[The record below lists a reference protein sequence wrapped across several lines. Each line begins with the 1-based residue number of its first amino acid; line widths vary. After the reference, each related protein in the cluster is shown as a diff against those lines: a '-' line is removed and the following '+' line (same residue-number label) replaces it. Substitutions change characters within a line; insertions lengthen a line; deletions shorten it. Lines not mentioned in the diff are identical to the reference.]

1 MPEKTRLRREVLA
14 RRDAEPERDARSR
27 AIGERLRA
35 LPAYRAARAAA
46 WYAGVGSEVA
56 TLPLI
61 ELALSERQRVVV
73 PYVAGDRLGLTHI
86 ERVSELAPAR
96 FGLLEPPQALRDD
109 ADRRVAPNEV
119 DLFVVP
125 GVAFDRNGGRLGHG
139 RGYYDRLLALASPA
153 AQFVAVAFECQ
164 VVECVPMSPTDVRMH
179 VLITEAETYVFGHA

>member
-1 MPEKTRLRREVLA
+1 MPEKTRLRREVIA

-35 LPAYRAARAAA
+35 LPAYRAARTVA
-46 WYAGVGSEVA
+46 WYAGVASEVA
-56 TLPLI
+56 TVPLI
-61 ELALSERQRVVV
+61 ELALSEGQRVAV
-73 PYVAGDRLGLTHI
+73 PYVAGDRLGLTRI
-86 ERVSELAPAR
+86 ERVSELVPAP

-109 ADRRVAPNEV
+109 ADRRVAASEV

-125 GVAFDRNGGRLGHG
+125 GVAFDRSGGRLGHG

-164 VVECVPMSPTDVRMH
+164 VVERVPMGATDVPMH
-179 VLITEAETYVFGHA
+179 ALITEAETHIFGGA